1 MPEKKRILTGTRPTG
16 PLHLGHNAG
25 ALENW
30 LELQSEYDCY
40 FLIADYQDSDF
51 MQMTFDA
58 FVTKWYPVRAMPPRG
73 AKKPVNVEANQVAG
87 YLCAE
92 SDAAEASDLKDRNE
106 RHGANNAE
114 LKDRLPRVPNELIEP
129 IRQLRAHYE
138 GNLAR
143 VREALEHGTWRARA
157 IARETMEMV
166 HDALD
171 LDYLRQYR

>member
-58 FVTKWYPVRAMPPRG
+58 FVTKWYPVR
-73 AKKPVNVEANQVAG
+73 ET
-87 YLCAE
+87 
-92 SDAAEASDLKDRNE
+92 
-106 RHGANNAE
+106 
-114 LKDRLPRVPNELIEP
+114 
-129 IRQLRAHYE
+129 
-138 GNLAR
+138 
-143 VREALEHGTWRARA
+143 LEHGIGRARA
-157 IARETMEMV
+157 IARETMEML

-171 LDYLRQYR
+171 LDCLRKSR